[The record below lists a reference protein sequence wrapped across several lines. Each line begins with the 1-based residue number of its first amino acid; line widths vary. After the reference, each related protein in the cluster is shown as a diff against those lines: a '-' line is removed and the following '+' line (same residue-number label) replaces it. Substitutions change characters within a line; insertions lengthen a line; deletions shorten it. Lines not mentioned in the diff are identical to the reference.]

1 MIGAIDGLDEP
12 QGAMVT
18 DVPEGPARTAGVEPG
33 DIILT
38 FDGVDV
44 ADTRELVSVVG
55 NSPVGK
61 NVAVEVL
68 RDGDM
73 RELTVKL
80 GRRETAQAAAFPQ
93 DEEAEPTEPATTSM
107 LGMALSEIT
116 EDMAGE
122 LGVAAGEGLVIMEID
137 PESEAAAKG
146 LRAGDVITEANQS
159 GVTSVEDFE
168 TRVEEAREAGRKS
181 MLMLIRRG
189 GEPRF
194 VALSLT

>member
-1 MIGAIDGLDEP
+1 
-12 QGAMVT
+12 
-18 DVPEGPARTAGVEPG
+18 
-33 DIILT
+33 
-38 FDGVDV
+38 
-44 ADTRELVSVVG
+44 
-55 NSPVGK
+55 
-61 NVAVEVL
+61 
-68 RDGDM
+68 
-73 RELTVKL
+73 
-80 GRRETAQAAAFPQ
+80 
-93 DEEAEPTEPATTSM
+93 M

-159 GVTSVEDFE
+159 GVGSVAEFE
-168 TRVEEAREAGRKS
+168 TRVQEARDAGRKS
-181 MLMLIRRG
+181 MLMLIRRA

>member
-68 RDGDM
+68 RDGEQ

-93 DEEAEPTEPATTSM
+93 DEQPEPNEPATTSM

-159 GVTSVEDFE
+159 GVGSVEEFE
-168 TRVEEAREAGRKS
+168 TRVQEARDAGRKS